1 MSFWKVQH
9 LPSQTILNKLEFQVK
24 NTLYDTS
31 TINIVFKDLQRTDGT
46 KQIQQLFTNTNS
58 KLAARHLK
66 ITISRS
72 YDHFVAV
79 YHLKVDCFVK

>member
-9 LPSQTILNKLEFQVK
+9 LPSQAILNKLEFQVK

-46 KQIQQLFTNTNS
+46 KQLQQLFTNINS
-58 KLAARHLK
+58 KL
-66 ITISRS
+66 TGM
-72 YDHFVAV
+72 
-79 YHLKVDCFVK
+79 FVKWTEKN